1 MKKLTFCIIVL
12 HVREECE
19 TSIQFRTND
28 FNEDHLT
35 DRSWSYSLPSNLTA
49 LSLTVPL
56 CYLKKKKKKSAC
68 TRKKDKEVAFLQ
80 KVTSTLCDLVIQLG
94 TVI

>member
-19 TSIQFRTND
+19 TPIQFRTND

-56 CYLKKKKKKSAC
+56 CYLKKKKKNQPALERRIKKLLFF
-68 TRKKDKEVAFLQ
+68 RKLHLLY
-80 KVTSTLCDLVIQLG
+80 VT
-94 TVI
+94 